1 LIDRPLNGNVSE
13 PEFKELRIVE
23 MTWLMRA
30 RITAAAAV
38 GILLIG
44 LLCWSMVKPDDP
56 YGIVTL
62 KNLTAPES
70 LMLAVLSVIAG
81 FTGYFASWPYG
92 REIGIL
98 TVPFGLS
105 IWAIRSGS
113 MANLMQMNPLTDDRL
128 SLLGYL
134 RWEPIFW
141 MGIIAAGYC
150 GVLLAENFK
159 KPVRPEIKEK
169 HGLSKQS
176 RIINAAIAVAGSVA
190 IAGFGIMIFG
200 HNNRLYDDKFGA
212 IVAQPVIGQIIFAV
226 IVSFG
231 ISGFFTKKYLK
242 VSYIWPALAAIFIS
256 PLFARSYGDRLVVEY
271 LAINWPANFFIN
283 SIVSILPIQMVALGA
298 IGSVVGFWTAK
309 RYLYW
314 RENESG

>member
-1 LIDRPLNGNVSE
+1 
-13 PEFKELRIVE
+13 VE

-44 LLCWSMVKPDDP
+44 LLGWSMVKPDDP
-56 YGIVTL
+56 YRIVTL
-62 KNLTAPES
+62 RNLTAPES

-92 REIGIL
+92 KEIGIL

-105 IWAIRSGS
+105 IWSIRSGT
-113 MANLMQMNPLTDDRL
+113 MANLMQMNPITDEKL
-128 SLLGYL
+128 NLLGYL

-150 GVLLAENFK
+150 GVLLAESAR
-159 KPVRPEIKEK
+159 KPDRPQIQEKES
-169 HGLSKQS
+169 LSKQS
-176 RIINAAIAVAGSVA
+176 QIINAAIAVAGSVA
-190 IAGFGIMIFG
+190 IAAFGIMIFAQ
-200 HNNRLYDDKFGA
+200 NNKLYDDKFGTL
-212 IVAQPVIGQIIFAV
+212 VAQPVIGQIIFAV

-231 ISGFFTKKYLK
+231 IAGFVAKKFLK

-256 PLFARSYGDRLVVEY
+256 PLFTKSYSDRLVIEY
-271 LAINWPANFFIN
+271 LATNWPANFFIN
-283 SIVSILPIQMVALGA
+283 SIASVLPVQIAAFGA
-298 IGSVVGFWTAK
+298 IGSVAGFWTAK
-309 RYLYW
+309 RYIYW